1 MSDQPNTED
10 HLSIQNL
17 VDLSGVSRRTVRYYV
32 QRGLIPPPE
41 GAGRG
46 HYYTRDHLEQLQRVR
61 AMQQAGHSLN
71 EIAALIGD
79 VSGAVRE
86 LALHFSPAA
95 SPAPRKAES
104 IPEVSL
110 TTRIHIAD
118 GVELLVS
125 PPSKVPDP
133 KRLAELA
140 QAIQLILEGDGDD
153 NDDRN

>member
-1 MSDQPNTED
+1 MNDN
-10 HLSIQNL
+10 HLSIQDL

-79 VSGAVRE
+79 VSDAVRDTE
-86 LALHFSPAA
+86 IRLSMSAP
-95 SPAPRKAES
+95 PAPRAAEP
-104 IPEVSL
+104 IPEVRL
-110 TTRIHIAD
+110 TTR
-118 GVELLVS
+118 
-125 PPSKVPDP
+125 
-133 KRLAELA
+133 
-140 QAIQLILEGDGDD
+140 
-153 NDDRN
+153 